1 MSIADDIRRKLTEA
15 FRPSEITVED
25 ESARHAGHA
34 GSRPGGET
42 HFRVRIVAPVFE
54 GMSRINRQ
62 RKIYDILAEEMRTQ
76 VHALAI
82 EARAPGE

>member
-1 MSIADDIRRKLTEA
+1 MSVADDIRRKLTEA

-54 GMSRINRQ
+54 GMSRISRQ

>member
-1 MSIADDIRRKLTEA
+1 MSVADDIRRKLTEA

-25 ESARHAGHA
+25 ESALHAGHA

-54 GMSRINRQ
+54 GMSRISRQ